1 MSVKK
6 AFLSLIIFAFVF
18 ALTEPVAY
26 SGLSEEQKK
35 LQRYKEQLK
44 YVQQQIANVNYNE
57 SSVIALLGNLEAEV
71 QGVTQNISVIENKIS
86 TLEKE
91 IAEKKKIIAENES
104 LIEKNKVAIYT
115 AINLSYKM
123 SQISPVEL
131 LFSGGDINSSED
143 KIAYISY
150 IANANKNLLED
161 LTKKT
166 ENLQKEKAELIE
178 SEKNLTVFL
187 DEKKQEEDILKQ
199 EMALKNQLLSTLKQ
213 KKLEYLTQ
221 KNILEQEIKNEQK
234 KIEELIRQA
243 NNGKMVLKGG
253 LIWPVR
259 GPITSPFGWRINP
272 IWHVREFHPGIDIA
286 VATGTP
292 VKAAAAGIVSYSG
305 WLTGYGNVVIIYHG
319 SDVSTLYAH
328 LQRYLVRKGQSVK
341 QGQII
346 AYSDNTGWSTG
357 PHLHFGVYIGD
368 KPVNP
373 LKYLP

>member
-1 MSVKK
+1 MKK
-6 AFLSLIIFAFVF
+6 GILFFTIFFF
-18 ALTEPVAY
+18 IFMLLNPIAY
-26 SGLSEEQKK
+26 SGLTEEQKK

-44 YVQQQIANVNYNE
+44 YVQRQIANVNYNE
-57 SSVIALLGNLEAEV
+57 SSVIALIGNLEAEV
-71 QGVTQNISVIENKIS
+71 QGVSQNISAIEDKVS
-86 TLEKE
+86 RLEEEIFRKKE
-91 IAEKKKIIAENES
+91 IIAENER
-104 LIEKNKVAIYT
+104 LIEENKKAIYT
-115 AINLSYKM
+115 ALNLSYKM

-131 LFSGGDINSSED
+131 LFSGQDINSSAD
-143 KIAYISY
+143 KVAYISY
-150 IANANKNLLED
+150 IAGANKNLLDE
-161 LTKKT
+161 LTEKT
-166 ENLQKEKAELIE
+166 KILEREKNELVE
-178 SEKNLTVFL
+178 SEKNLTAFL
-187 DEKKQEEDILKQ
+187 EEKKQEENILKQ
-199 EMALKNQLLSTLKQ
+199 EMELKNQLLSTLKQ

-221 KNILEQEIKNEQK
+221 KSILEQEIKNEQK

-253 LIWPVR
+253 LIWPAR

-272 IWHVREFHPGIDIA
+272 IWHTREFHPGIDIA
-286 VATGTP
+286 IATGTP
-292 VKAAAAGIVSYSG
+292 VKAAAAGIVSYAG

-328 LQRYLVRKGQSVK
+328 LKRYVVRKGQTVK
-341 QGQII
+341 QGQVI

>member
-1 MSVKK
+1 MKK
-6 AFLSLIIFAFVF
+6 IILFCLASLLIFLLSN
-18 ALTEPVAY
+18 PVAY
-26 SGLSEEQKK
+26 SGLTEEQKK

-71 QGVTQNISVIENKIS
+71 QGVRQNISVIQNKIS
-86 TLEKE
+86 VLEKE
-91 IAEKKKIIAENES
+91 ISEKKQIIAENEK
-104 LIEKNKVAIYT
+104 LIEENKKAIYT
-115 AINLSYKM
+115 ALNLSYKM
-123 SQISPVEL
+123 SEISPVEL
-131 LFSGGDINSSED
+131 LFSGQDINSSAD
-143 KIAYISY
+143 KVAYISY
-150 IANANKNLLED
+150 IAGANKNLLDE
-161 LTKKT
+161 LTEKT
-166 ENLQKEKAELIE
+166 KILKQQKEELIE
-178 SEKNLTVFL
+178 SEKNLSAFL
-187 DEKKQEEDILKQ
+187 AEKRQEESVLKQ
-199 EMALKNQLLSTLKQ
+199 EVELKNQLLATLKQ

-221 KNILEQEIKNEQK
+221 KSILEQEIKNEQK

-243 NNGKMVLKGG
+243 NNGKMILKGG

-259 GPITSPFGWRINP
+259 GPITSPFGWRTNP
-272 IWHVREFHPGIDIA
+272 IWHAREFHPGIDIA

-292 VKAAAAGIVSYSG
+292 VKVAAAGMVSYAG

-328 LQRYLVRKGQSVK
+328 LKKYVVRKGQLVK

-357 PHLHFGVYIGD
+357 PHLHFGVYLGD
-368 KPVNP
+368 KPVDP

>member
-1 MSVKK
+1 MKK
-6 AFLSLIIFAFVF
+6 VVLFILVFVF
-18 ALTEPVAY
+18 LFSLLNSVAY
-26 SGLSEEQKK
+26 SGLTEEQKK

-57 SSVIALLGNLEAEV
+57 TNVIALLGNLEAEV
-71 QGVTQNISVIENKIS
+71 QSINQNIAVIQSKIAA
-86 TLEKE
+86 LEKE
-91 IAEKKKIIAENES
+91 IDKKKELIAKNES
-104 LIEKNKVAIYT
+104 LIQQNKKAIYV
-115 AINLSYKM
+115 ALNLSYKM

-131 LFSGGDINSSED
+131 LFSGGDVNSSED

-150 IANANKNLLED
+150 IAGANKNLLDE
-161 LTKKT
+161 LTEKT
-166 ENLQKEKAELIE
+166 KILEKEKSELLE
-178 SEKNLTVFL
+178 SEKNLSAFL
-187 DEKKQEEDILKQ
+187 NEKKQQEEILSQ
-199 EMALKNQLLSTLKQ
+199 EVELKNQLLSTLKQ

-221 KNILEQEIKNEQK
+221 KSILEQEIKNEQK

-243 NNGKMVLKGG
+243 NNGKMILKGG

-259 GPITSPFGWRINP
+259 GPITSPFGWRTNP
-272 IWHVREFHPGIDIA
+272 IWHTREFHPGIDIA

-292 VKAAAAGIVSYSG
+292 VKAAAAGIVSYAG

-328 LQRYLVRKGQSVK
+328 LERYVVRKGQSVH
-341 QGQII
+341 QGQVI

-357 PHLHFGVYIGD
+357 PHLHFGVYVGD